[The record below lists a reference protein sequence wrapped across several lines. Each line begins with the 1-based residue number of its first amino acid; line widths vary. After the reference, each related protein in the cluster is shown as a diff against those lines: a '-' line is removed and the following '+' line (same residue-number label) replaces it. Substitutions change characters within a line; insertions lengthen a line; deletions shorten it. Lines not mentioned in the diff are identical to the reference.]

1 MPTCN
6 YDTDCHMVIN
16 TNTSAA
22 RGARFLSE
30 ASGNLSKSLARL
42 SSGSKIVEPQ
52 DDAAGMAVASR
63 MDAQI
68 NRTEATRSNIGN
80 AISFKQTQDGYLAKV
95 GKALDRMSEL
105 ATLSQD
111 QTKTTTDLSL
121 YNKEYATLYS
131 YIDVIDGQK
140 FNGVDLFQAT
150 SAGVGIDVLQDDSIN
165 NSFRTGTVDL
175 GTVTNSMS
183 AGAAAG
189 ATTTGY
195 AIAISSSGSAATALE
210 VVKSAISNV
219 ATYRSSIGA
228 DLSRLMMTNEHLAVL
243 SENLQSSV
251 SRIKDVDVAT
261 ESAKYAKYNILVQS
275 GTAMLAQA
283 NSLPQSAL
291 RLLQ

>member
-1 MPTCN
+1 MPACN

-22 RGARFLSE
+22 RGARILSD
-30 ASGNLSKSLARL
+30 ATTSLQKSLARL

-52 DDAAGMAVASR
+52 DDAAGLAVASR

-80 AISFKQTQDGYLAKV
+80 AISYKQTQDGYLAKV

-105 ATLSQD
+105 ATLAQD

-131 YIDVIDGQK
+131 YIDVIDGQT

-150 SAGVGIDVLQDDSIN
+150 SSTNGIDVLQQDS
-165 NSFRTGTVDL
+165 SAAFRTGTVDL
-175 GTVTNSMS
+175 GTITNSLSAGGSGATGFTAAISTSAS
-183 AGAAAG
+183 AGA
-189 ATTTGY
+189 
-195 AIAISSSGSAATALE
+195 ALE
-210 VVKSAISNV
+210 VVKSAISSV
-219 ATYRSSIGA
+219 ATFRSSIGA

-291 RLLQ
+291 RLLS

>member
-1 MPTCN
+1 
-6 YDTDCHMVIN
+6 MVIN
-16 TNTSAA
+16 TNTAAA
-22 RGARFLSE
+22 RGARYLGDS
-30 ASGNLSKSLARL
+30 SVNLQKSLARL

-52 DDAAGMAVASR
+52 DDAAGLAVASR

-68 NRTEATRSNIGN
+68 NRTEAARSNIGN

-105 ATLSQD
+105 ATLAQD
-111 QTKTTTDLSL
+111 QTKTATDLSL
-121 YNKEYATLYS
+121 YNKEYSTLYS

-140 FNGVDLFQAT
+140 FNGVELFQAT
-150 SAGVGIDVLQDDSIN
+150 SGGVGIDVLQDDS
-165 NSFRTGTVDL
+165 SAGFRTGKIDL
-175 GTVTNSMS
+175 ESVQVSLSGG
-183 AGAAAG
+183 GAAG
-189 ATTTGY
+189 STTTGY
-195 AIAISSSGSAATALE
+195 AVAISNSTSAAGALE

-219 ATYRSSIGA
+219 AAYRSTLGA
-228 DLSRLMMTNEHLAVL
+228 DLSRLMMTNDHLSVL
-243 SENLQSSV
+243 SENLSASV
-251 SRIKDVDVAT
+251 SRIKDVDVAS

>member
-1 MPTCN
+1 MPACN

-22 RGARFLSE
+22 RGARFLADATTS
-30 ASGNLSKSLARL
+30 LQKSLARL

-52 DDAAGMAVASR
+52 DDAAGLAVSSR

-68 NRTEATRSNIGN
+68 NRTESVRSNIGN
-80 AISFKQTQDGYLAKV
+80 AISFKQTQDGYLAKAA
-95 GKALDRMSEL
+95 KALDRMSEL
-105 ATLSQD
+105 ATLAQD
-111 QTKTTTDLSL
+111 GTKTTTDLSL

-131 YIDVIDGQK
+131 YLDGVDGQT
-140 FNGVDLFQAT
+140 FNGVDLFGAA
-150 SAGVGIDVLQDDSIN
+150 AGSTLSVLQDDTGMAGAFASDGIALSTVTSSVSN
-165 NSFRTGTVDL
+165 GTVASAI
-175 GTVTNSMS
+175 GTAAS
-183 AGAAAG
+183 A
-189 ATTTGY
+189 
-195 AIAISSSGSAATALE
+195 SAALGA
-210 VVKSAISNV
+210 VKSAITTV
-219 ATYRSSIGA
+219 ATHRATIGA

-291 RLLQ
+291 RLLS